1 LRWQVDVLLHPLRS
15 ELNFPIG
22 AKVPI
27 DLGAQRWNLPF
38 FLLDALVALD
48 SDSRAPLAPRA
59 GAPAAAAAPN
69 AGSSAAPPAA
79 PHVGPLPTEAAA
91 LLSSQ
96 AARAATAAQAARAA
110 ARAGA
115 AAPPSGSGTGG
126 SSSGSSSSSSGL
138 DGMAVDGPASSS
150 DEEGDATMRPAA
162 AVPAAGDCSEAD
174 VRACLGQLAALLREG
189 YRCHALQRQPH
200 LVLLDPRWYATRLRP
215 AVAAWAALWL
225 RRECPRL
232 GAVLAADPLVRY
244 LTAPLDALQALR
256 ARVEG
261 SLLPAQVKLLNLARA
276 WVLTLL
282 PHVLG
287 KIHRVGFGVL
297 RPGDLRMVDPKSP
310 PSRRLLAVPF
320 VGKDVPSR
328 ASEFAHPDVLIGLT
342 VRDLMRRRV
351 RRRPRG

>member
-1 LRWQVDVLLHPLRS
+1 
-15 ELNFPIG
+15 
-22 AKVPI
+22 
-27 DLGAQRWNLPF
+27 
-38 FLLDALVALD
+38 
-48 SDSRAPLAPRA
+48 
-59 GAPAAAAAPN
+59 
-69 AGSSAAPPAA
+69 
-79 PHVGPLPTEAAA
+79 
-91 LLSSQ
+91 
-96 AARAATAAQAARAA
+96 
-110 ARAGA
+110 
-115 AAPPSGSGTGG
+115 
-126 SSSGSSSSSSGL
+126 
-138 DGMAVDGPASSS
+138 MAVDGPASSS

-232 GAVLAADPLVRY
+232 GAVLAADPLARY

-342 VRDLMRRRV
+342 VRDLRRRRV
-351 RRRPRG
+351 RRAGFAAKQGASCVRLSRGFVSSFSPLLPVPSFPLPTFLFCTSGMAFQWSLAPRSRCWRTATTASASRTCSASRPSSSKT